1 MFSKVTLLNV
11 DLSSWVWEGMTAAEV
26 GTATSVVNVAIAEHL
41 QTNLRVANSSWAR
54 RGTVLVHMYGS
65 SSKPSLGAGLWVL
78 APQILTYAYTGTTF
92 FVCGST
98 RSLHCVGPSEN
109 TGDRCAD

>member
-26 GTATSVVNVAIAEHL
+26 GTATSVVKVAIAVHL
-41 QTNLRVANSSWAR
+41 QTNLRVANSSRAR
-54 RGTVLVHMYGS
+54 RGMVLVHMYGS

-78 APQILTYAYTGTTF
+78 APQIMTFAYTGTTF
-92 FVCGST
+92 LFVEVHT
-98 RSLHCVGPSEN
+98 RC
-109 TGDRCAD
+109 TA